1 MCRCVDA
8 FLRCCLWLVIH
19 IYIYIS
25 CVIYIYI
32 YIFIASAFL
41 NLFNRDEREDET
53 REVNL
58 S

>member
-19 IYIYIS
+19 IYILRD
-25 CVIYIYI
+25 IYI